1 MSRKIKKQR
10 KRHGWRCIGDP
21 KLDSMHGCPMLGN
34 MDDGWRWGPQKLDST
49 LHNCTSMDYLVAEGV
64 MTKA

>member
-1 MSRKIKKQR
+1 MMD
-10 KRHGWRCIGDP
+10 GVGDP
-21 KLDSMHGCPMLGN
+21 
-34 MDDGWRWGPQKLDST
+34 KLDST